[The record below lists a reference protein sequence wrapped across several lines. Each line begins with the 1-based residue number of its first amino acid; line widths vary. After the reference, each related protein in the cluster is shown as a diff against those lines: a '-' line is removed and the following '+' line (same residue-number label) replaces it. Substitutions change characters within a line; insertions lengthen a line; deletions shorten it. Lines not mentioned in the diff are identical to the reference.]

1 MNRYYKFTRGKDKQC
16 PAPCSFVFKG
26 DKMRAE
32 VRDMVGPGWIVSA
45 TPEDLKVC
53 ET

>member
-1 MNRYYKFTRGKDKQC
+1 MNRYYKFTGGKDKQFST
-16 PAPCSFVFKG
+16 PRPFVFKG

-32 VRDMVGPGWIVSA
+32 VRDMEGPGWIVTA
-45 TPEDLKVC
+45 FQEDLEVC